1 MVNVANGIVE
11 FSFFRPDARAV
22 FLAGDFNHWRPDQVR
37 MTRKSDGYWQAR
49 LHLPAGVYKFRYCA
63 DGVWYTD
70 YAAFGVEPGQFGMDS
85 VLHVRSEP
93 LKVKAGASTKLAAA
107 GIAAA

>member
-1 MVNVANGIVE
+1 MVNVNNGVVE
-11 FSFFRPDARAV
+11 FNFFRPSAEAV
-22 FLAGDFNHWRPDQVR
+22 YLAGDFNHWRPDQVR
-37 MTRKSDGYWQAR
+37 MTRKSDGYWHAK

-85 VLHVRSEP
+85 VLNVRAP
-93 LKVKAGASTKLAAA
+93 KLKVKPAAAVEPAAA
-107 GIAAA
+107 GVAAA